1 MWRATWM
8 LTHWLKAPVPSSWVA
23 LSETMWGRPTSSR
36 LVRERRGSFL
46 SAVSVFFDLLL
57 LLLFVVVC
65 VSVVF
70 FLMLKTR
77 IVVVRF
83 CFCFVF
89 CLV

>member
-46 SAVSVFFDLLL
+46 SAVSVFFYLLLLLL

-65 VSVVF
+65 VSVVIYL
-70 FLMLKTR
+70 FL
-77 IVVVRF
+77 F
-83 CFCFVF
+83 DAEN
-89 CLV
+89 